1 MRVKTTK
8 RVLAYFIDI
17 MIIFF
22 AIGVIVNV
30 KEKDKT
36 VMQLRSDIEIVNE
49 LYANGEI
56 KFHEYFD
63 RWTVINQQI
72 DQECVIYLIF
82 NILLILIYFVLIPK
96 VWNGQTIGKK
106 ILKLKVVSNT
116 GEKVTIVQYLIRN
129 MLLNGL
135 AQMILLVLFLYL
147 LPNSMYFIFS
157 SILTF
162 IQLILVIISS
172 FMVLYRK
179 DKRGLHDIFSGT
191 NVCIVS

>member
-82 NILLILIYFVLIPK
+82 NILLILIYFVLLPK

>member
-36 VMQLRSDIEIVNE
+36 AMQLRSDIEIVNE

-82 NILLILIYFVLIPK
+82 NILLILIYFVLLPK